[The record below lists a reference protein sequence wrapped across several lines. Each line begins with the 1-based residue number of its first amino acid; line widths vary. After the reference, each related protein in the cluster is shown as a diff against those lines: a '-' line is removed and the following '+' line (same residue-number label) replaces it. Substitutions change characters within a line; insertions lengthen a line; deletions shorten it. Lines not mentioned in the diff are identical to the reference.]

1 MKTDRQSDLIQSRRA
16 LLLGG
21 AVTAGAGMALASS
34 LSSEASAQTAN
45 EPVIDKWIK
54 NKKIVVGYEF
64 GTPPMQ
70 FRDPST
76 NEPTGYTIELMKLM
90 AADLGDGIGIE
101 YVEVPF
107 GQLFALLES
116 GRCDMIEPVTKLPAR
131 ALRGDF
137 TEVPAFYA
145 PVYVLLK
152 QSSTIQKPEELNS
165 EKVRFAVLQGTSQLA
180 VAKRRF
186 PKAQFAAF
194 PSATDA
200 INEVA
205 SGRADA
211 SVQSSSSV
219 VRALDAGA
227 RFKLL
232 PTGPLFLESGSYFI
246 RQGDPRSLNWLNNFM
261 SYHAALGTLEGLYE
275 QFVGVASREKYKLQT
290 VAVGPGG
297 QPIRTN

>member
-1 MKTDRQSDLIQSRRA
+1 M
-16 LLLGG
+16 
-21 AVTAGAGMALASS
+21 
-34 LSSEASAQTAN
+34 SSEASAQTAN

-137 TEVPAFYA
+137 TEIPC
-145 PVYVLLK
+145 LLC
-152 QSSTIQKPEELNS
+152 
-165 EKVRFAVLQGTSQLA
+165 
-180 VAKRRF
+180 
-186 PKAQFAAF
+186 
-194 PSATDA
+194 
-200 INEVA
+200 
-205 SGRADA
+205 
-211 SVQSSSSV
+211 
-219 VRALDAGA
+219 
-227 RFKLL
+227 
-232 PTGPLFLESGSYFI
+232 TGLC
-246 RQGDPRSLNWLNNFM
+246 
-261 SYHAALGTLEGLYE
+261 TLEAELHHSEAGGAE
-275 QFVGVASREKYKLQT
+275 FGESQIRRAPGNIAARCCEAQVSEGT
-290 VAVGPGG
+290 VCRLPLCH
-297 QPIRTN
+297 